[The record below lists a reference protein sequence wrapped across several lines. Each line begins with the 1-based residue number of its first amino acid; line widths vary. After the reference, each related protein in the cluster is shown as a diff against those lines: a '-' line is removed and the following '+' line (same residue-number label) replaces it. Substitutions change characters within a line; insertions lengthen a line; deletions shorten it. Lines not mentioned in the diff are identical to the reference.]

1 MKHEETVVMTIAL
14 SYLVKITSE
23 IIEAFKE
30 KKNFIQYH
38 LNEYAKNNFDNNI

>member
-30 KKNFIQYH
+30 KKNAIPLAVGANGVSPSFYIT
-38 LNEYAKNNFDNNI
+38 